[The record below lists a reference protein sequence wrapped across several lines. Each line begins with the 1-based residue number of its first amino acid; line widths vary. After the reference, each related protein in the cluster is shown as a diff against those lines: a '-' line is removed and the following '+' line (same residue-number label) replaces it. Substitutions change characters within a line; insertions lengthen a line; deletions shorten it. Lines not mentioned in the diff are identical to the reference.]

1 MTRTAKKIIDDT
13 ISIQLNP
20 TELLT
25 LKAICGETNISTQ
38 DFCRLAILHVMGV
51 VLENK
56 TTRKKNAK
64 TAKPVAKKAPVKKAT
79 AKKATRKAVKK
90 TAKKKAA

>member
-1 MTRTAKKIIDDT
+1 MTRKPSVIVNV
-13 ISIQLNP
+13 QLSP
-20 TELLT
+20 SEALMLE
-25 LKAICGETNISTQ
+25 AICGETNISKQ
-38 DFCRLAILHVMGV
+38 EFCRLAILHVIGMV
-51 VLENK
+51 MENK